1 MFLTKIQKEIIEMQR
16 KIHGTR
22 KIIQGQSESTVG
34 REITISQMHT
44 TNTVVYKDILEA
56 LKTFDDHYELFERR
70 ARRDQEKIK
79 SLTLSI
85 NRKINKSIRGKNK

>member
-1 MFLTKIQKEIIEMQR
+1 MFLTKIQKEILEMQR
-16 KIHGTR
+16 NIHGTR
-22 KIIQGQSESTVG
+22 KIIQGQSESVMG

-70 ARRDQEKIK
+70 ANRDQEKIK
-79 SLTLSI
+79 GLTLSI
-85 NRKINKSIRGKNK
+85 NRKINKSIRGKKK